1 MDVKLPS
8 KHHERL
14 ICSTFQGPDITW
26 RGAEWGTCE
35 PGDGIKMSSL
45 LEKEE
50 NCPFSPSPSGPKNR
64 GLKKSPEPAEA
75 AAVEKKR
82 RAQTHLNVV
91 TIPRGLRTAM
101 NIKRLTS
108 TRGLEKR
115 RRKKKEE

>member
-14 ICSTFQGPDITW
+14 ICSTFQGPDITG

-64 GLKKSPEPAEA
+64 KKKKNEPAEGRGSGE
-75 AAVEKKR
+75 EKARIDSSKR
-82 RAQTHLNVV
+82 RHNTEGAPNSH
-91 TIPRGLRTAM
+91 
-101 NIKRLTS
+101 
-108 TRGLEKR
+108 EY
-115 RRKKKEE
+115 